1 LTRILGN
8 PGGGPRLGRPG
19 PAIAGISNFV
29 GSAALTG
36 NALTGNLYPAFNP
49 GWGLNLFGFG
59 SGGFYDGV
67 GDSGLLGGG
76 FGLFNPELEAE
87 KEDLLAQV
95 EYDYLN
101 GTLGPEDLEILDI
114 IEAEEQAEELTTL
127 ASLSSLCGGVSN
139 TIIGGCGLP
148 TPFLCYVGAPATA
161 TVDYIPTQMV
171 VATDNSPGLTY
182 VSDPSLAS
190 DASGAVGFDPQVV
203 TAGGT
208 TTSNDIVSFPDDP
221 QPSPNLNDETTEG
234 TADQAVGVEAT
245 GGEENDSPSTTE
257 PTESEN
263 KIILANP
270 EDSGGPV
277 SYDLSGF
284 AYTIEPGNIQTLTTR
299 PSWVVTF
306 DRGGD
311 FGQASYTVKNGTFT
325 FTPTEKG
332 WDLVETSYEVT
343 LDNSRNETDFHY
355 LRNGT
360 PESVK
365 AGQRLTVTHKFP
377 HQVLFD
383 RGDGGEPGDRVLEQ
397 GTYLIAVD
405 ETSGLFDITP
415 AEPDADIEHPTTAAS
430 NMP

>member
-1 LTRILGN
+1 VN
-8 PGGGPRLGRPG
+8 
-19 PAIAGISNFV
+19 
-29 GSAALTG
+29 
-36 NALTGNLYPAFNP
+36 PAFNP

-59 SGGFYDGV
+59 PGGFYDGV
-67 GDSGLLGGG
+67 GDSGLFGGG
-76 FGLFNPELEAE
+76 FGLLNPELEAE
-87 KEDLLAQV
+87 KEDLLAQI

-114 IEAEEQAEELTTL
+114 IQAEEQAEQLTTL

-148 TPFLCYVGAPATA
+148 TPFVCYVSAPTPT

-171 VATDNSPGLTY
+171 VASDNSPGLTY
-182 VSDPSLAS
+182 VSDPSLTS
-190 DASGAVGFDPQVV
+190 DASGAVGYDPQVV
-203 TAGGT
+203 AAGGT
-208 TTSNDIVSFPDDP
+208 TASEDIVSIPAEP
-221 QPSPNLNDETTEG
+221 EPNQTLMADNASSDGVTPVAGESLESAVGETAAQSAHDEG
-234 TADQAVGVEAT
+234 TGSE
-245 GGEENDSPSTTE
+245 GNDSQSTTE

-284 AYTIEPGNIQTLTTR
+284 AYTIEPGSIQTLTTR

-306 DRGGD
+306 DRGGS
-311 FGQASYTVKNGTFT
+311 FGQASYTLTNGTFT

-332 WDLVETSYEVT
+332 WDLIETSYEVT

-377 HQVLFD
+377 HQILFD
-383 RGDGGEPGDRVLEQ
+383 RGDGGEPGDRILER
-397 GTYLIAVD
+397 GTYLIAVN
-405 ETSGLFDITP
+405 ENTGLFDITP
-415 AEPDADIEHPTTAAS
+415 AQPDADVERPTTAAS